1 MSNNRKE
8 VLINLRRKVGYLF
21 LERENKRVQ
30 SSLRDRLSRMFYD
43 SNLLRR
49 HSERLEGSVVK
60 NVL

>member
-1 MSNNRKE
+1 MNA
-8 VLINLRRKVGYLF
+8 
-21 LERENKRVQ
+21 
-30 SSLRDRLSRMFYD
+30 LRDRLSRMFYD